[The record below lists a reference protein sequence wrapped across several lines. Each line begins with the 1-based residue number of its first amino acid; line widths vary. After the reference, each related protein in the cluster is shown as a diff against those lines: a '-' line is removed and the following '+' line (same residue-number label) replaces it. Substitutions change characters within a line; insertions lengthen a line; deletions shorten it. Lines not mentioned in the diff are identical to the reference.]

1 MDVAKASERLL
12 KLAVSIIQFPRKQG
26 AGVPCRPEVLN
37 QVAHRAIQPYIYIYI
52 SIHIDRLF
60 LSLYSQMSFPNHFL
74 SLRKLWKRSSNPS
87 PNEPV
92 SSCSLLSPRATYFPS
107 TRARAKHYR
116 TCVLLPAKGSYQNRS
131 SSEELLSLGPIFANS
146 ASFPS
151 FARGRGHIFLPTPLS
166 VSLNTPS
173 LLQIPLPIKRID
185 TGGTL

>member
-26 AGVPCRPEVLN
+26 TGVPCRPEVLN

-60 LSLYSQMSFPNHFL
+60 LSLYPQMSFPNHFL

-146 ASFPS
+146 ASFP
-151 FARGRGHIFLPTPLS
+151 
-166 VSLNTPS
+166 PS
-173 LLQIPLPIKRID
+173 LRAWEGAYLPSNAFKCVA
-185 TGGTL
+185 